1 MTRFR
6 NACVLIL
13 VSMLVGAP
21 IPALAQDDDHE
32 ALIAREN
39 EQREAMRNGILTVID
54 GVNSGSFAV
63 LAGSIDQED
72 MLERI
77 FGLRLIDQRVKKQ
90 FGEQFETS
98 LEPMIAQSVVGRQQ
112 EPVKARLLGFK
123 SRGNLGRAVVR
134 YDLADFQF
142 AYHEYDLTLDDK
154 DRLVI
159 VDWTDFY
166 WGDRWSDSVGNSLV
180 MAAPSSSAVR
190 KLVDF
195 QNITESQMFK
205 LTEALKAIRDR
216 QIPRYFE
223 IVEGMDDR
231 LRRQRVVVLGGVQMT
246 KQMRARRQLR
256 TALTALAEFYPDDPL
271 YTNLLLDYY
280 FPTRRYED
288 ARASLLRLR
297 DRLDVEDAAMEARLS
312 STELVMRNAE
322 AAAEHAERA
331 VELEGDLELGWWAA
345 LRARTA
351 AGDFAGAV
359 AALTTLED
367 RFGHDLNPEALGK
380 DKSLARFVESPEYK
394 EWAAG
399 RQEPGG

>member
-1 MTRFR
+1 MSR
-6 NACVLIL
+6 
-13 VSMLVGAP
+13 
-21 IPALAQDDDHE
+21 IPALLALVLAGVTAGIPAQAPAQDEDRE

-39 EQREAMRNGILTVID
+39 EQREAMQNGMLAVID

-63 LAGSIDQED
+63 LAGAIDQED

-77 FGLRLIDQRVKKQ
+77 FGLRLIDQRVKKS
-90 FGEQFETS
+90 FRENFEST
-98 LEPMIAQSVVGRQQ
+98 LEPMITQQVVGRQQ

-134 YDLADFQF
+134 YDLANFQF
-142 AYHEYDLTLDDK
+142 SYHEYDLTLDDQ

-159 VDWTDFY
+159 VDWTDFF
-166 WGDRWSDSVGNSLV
+166 WGDRFSDSIGVGLV
-180 MAAPSSSAVR
+180 SAAPSSSSVR

-195 QNITESQMFK
+195 QNITESQLFK
-205 LTEALKAIRDR
+205 MTEGLKAIRDR
-216 QIPRYFE
+216 NVPRYFE
-223 IVEGMDDR
+223 IVEGMDEE
-231 LRRQRVVVLGGVQMT
+231 LRRQRVIVLGGVQMT
-246 KQMRARRQLR
+246 KQVRARRQLR
-256 TALTALAEFYPDDPL
+256 TALTAMATYYPEDPL
-271 YTNLLLDYY
+271 YTNLLLDYF

-288 ARASLLRLR
+288 ARTSLQMLKARLE
-297 DRLDVEDAAMEARLS
+297 VEDAAMEARLS

-322 AAAEHAERA
+322 AAVQHAERA
-331 VELEGDLELGWWAA
+331 IELENDLELGWWAA

-359 AALTTLED
+359 AALTTLEEN
-367 RFGHDLNPEALGK
+367 FGHDLNPEALGK

-399 RQEPGG
+399 RGNAGG